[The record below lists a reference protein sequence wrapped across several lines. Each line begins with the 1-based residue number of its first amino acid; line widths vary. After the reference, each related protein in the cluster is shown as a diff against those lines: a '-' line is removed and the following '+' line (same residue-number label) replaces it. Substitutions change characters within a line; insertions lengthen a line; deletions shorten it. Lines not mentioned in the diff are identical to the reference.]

1 MKGKMMATKS
11 QQPPIDKPDELEYA
25 KIPDNSV
32 TIIIKNG
39 GKAYQKGL
47 TLPEI
52 TPDTPDEDVH
62 MAMQRVKDCGDIGIN
77 TIFYTLK
84 KHGDKD
90 VKPELA

>member
-1 MKGKMMATKS
+1 MAKKS
-11 QQPPIDKPDELEYA
+11 PRLNEPDELDLL
-25 KIPDNSV
+25 KLQDNTV

-39 GKAYQKGL
+39 GKAYTKGL

-52 TPDTPDEDVH
+52 NPDTPDEDVH
-62 MAMQRVKDCGDIGIN
+62 MAMQRVKDVGDIGVN

-84 KHGDKD
+84 KHGEKD

>member
-1 MKGKMMATKS
+1 MAKKP
-11 QQPPIDKPDELEYA
+11 QPKLGPEDLDLL
-25 KIPDNSV
+25 KIQDNTV

-39 GKAYQKGL
+39 GKIYQKGL

-52 TPDTPDEDVH
+52 TKDTPDEDVH
-62 MAMQRVKDCGDIGIN
+62 MAMQRVKDVGDIGIN

-84 KHGDKD
+84 QHGDTD

>member
-1 MKGKMMATKS
+1 MATKNP
-11 QQPPIDKPDELEYA
+11 QLEPDELDLI
-25 KIPDNSV
+25 KIQDNTV

-39 GKAYQKGL
+39 GKIFQKGL

-52 TPDTPDEDVH
+52 HQDTPDEDVH
-62 MAMQRVKDCGDIGIN
+62 MAMQRVKDVGDIGIN
-77 TIFYTLK
+77 TLFYTLK

>member
-1 MKGKMMATKS
+1 MAK
-11 QQPPIDKPDELEYA
+11 QQPRLEPDELDLL
-25 KIPDNSV
+25 KIQDNTV

-39 GKAYQKGL
+39 GKIFQKGL

-52 TPDTPDEDVH
+52 TQDTPDEDVH
-62 MAMQRVKDCGDIGIN
+62 MAMQRVKDVGDIGIN

-84 KHGDKD
+84 QHGDTD

>member
-1 MKGKMMATKS
+1 MAKK
-11 QQPPIDKPDELEYA
+11 PAIDKPDELDYA

-32 TIIIKNG
+32 TMIIKVG
-39 GKAYQKGL
+39 GKAYTKGL

-52 TPDTPDEDVH
+52 KEDTPDEDVH
-62 MAMQRVKDCGDIGIN
+62 MAMQRVKDVGDIGVN